1 MIHVVKKS
9 TRISHT
15 TVGRNPANQLRGSFY
30 PLSIFIPLFTGL
42 HYIQTLVFKRRNI
55 SHQQVPPWQCQRNAS
70 FCSTSRTGGS
80 AINAIYP
87 LTLQEIMNLLGFC
100 YAKKSLAD
108 SFNWDEALR
117 KAGESHNYLHRV
129 TEDNGTC

>member
-1 MIHVVKKS
+1 MIHVVKMS

-15 TVGRNPANQLRGSFY
+15 TVGRNPANQLIASFY
-30 PLSIFIPLFTGL
+30 PFSHYFSGL
-42 HYIQTLVFKRRNI
+42 HYIQTVVFKRRNI

-100 YAKKSLAD
+100 YTKKSLAD

-117 KAGESHNYLHRV
+117 KVMESHNYLHRV